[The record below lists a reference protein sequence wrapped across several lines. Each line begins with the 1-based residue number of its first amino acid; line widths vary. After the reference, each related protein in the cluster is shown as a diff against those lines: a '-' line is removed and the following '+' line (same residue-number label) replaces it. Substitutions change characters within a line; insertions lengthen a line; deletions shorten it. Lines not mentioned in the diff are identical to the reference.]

1 MQRSNK
7 ARDFI
12 LLFGT
17 AEEAVEKRFFCALRF
32 SSEQPEKTRP
42 LHSAAKRGF
51 GRDDKSGFRAIPEL
65 VYPRGTGAE
74 SPFV

>member
-17 AEEAVEKRFFCALRF
+17 AEEAVEKCFFCALRF
-32 SSEQPEKTRP
+32 ATRMP
-42 LHSAAKRGF
+42 AAARKYDFPATYGTSKPF
-51 GRDDKSGFRAIPEL
+51 MGHRAP
-65 VYPRGTGAE
+65 P
-74 SPFV
+74 